1 MTADGA
7 PWGRRIGLMAL
18 GAVVGITL
26 TVSLFIVAAWPHS
39 TLVHRENQPPTVRY
53 QDGRAHHLG
62 LYRERTLLHGE
73 SYRLVIGSDPSLS
86 YGHRVDISA
95 TGAGSF
101 GVRATEWTAAGVRVR
116 FTTGHEMF
124 VPATMFIGGR

>member
-1 MTADGA
+1 
-7 PWGRRIGLMAL
+7 MAL

-26 TVSLFIVAAWPHS
+26 TVSLFIVAVWPQS

-53 QDGRAHHLG
+53 KDGQAHHLG
-62 LYRERTLLHGE
+62 LYRERTLLFGE

-95 TGAGSF
+95 TGAASL
-101 GVRATEWTAAGVRVR
+101 GVQATEWTAAGVRVR